1 MATELAAI
9 EHRLKGLIKRG
20 LGRLGVEVRSTRG
33 GVGPG
38 TPTRPLAVP
47 RAFYEDL
54 LARGFVPAAVLD
66 VGANRGDWTRMLM
79 ELYPEARYLLLEP
92 PHEMK
97 APLDALA
104 ARHPNVEW
112 APLAAGERHDRL
124 ALTIWDDL
132 NGSSLLPHEQQEL
145 VDSGRQRFVD
155 VMPIDAVVSERQ
167 FPMPDLVKLDIQGFE
182 LEALKGAYGLF
193 GRTEVFV
200 LETALHRFLEGTPIM
215 SEVVAFMTERGYE
228 VYDVVD
234 YLRRPRDGAL
244 GQLDLAFARVDGHL
258 RSSSAWD

>member
-1 MATELAAI
+1 MSIELASI

-38 TPTRPLAVP
+38 TPSRPIATP

-66 VGANRGDWTRMLM
+66 VGANRGDWTRMLLK
-79 ELYPEARYLLLEP
+79 LYPEARYLLLEP
-92 PHEMK
+92 QHEMK
-97 APLDALA
+97 AQLDALV
-104 ARHPNVEW
+104 ARHPNVTW
-112 APLAAGERHDRL
+112 APLAAGARPDRL

-132 NGSSLLPHEQQEL
+132 NGSSLLPRQQQEL
-145 VDSGRQRFVD
+145 VDSGRQRFVE
-155 VMPIDAVVSERQ
+155 VVPIDSVLSEWR
-167 FPMPDLVKLDIQGFE
+167 FPVPDLVKLDIQGFE
-182 LEALKGAYGLF
+182 LEALKGADGLF
-193 GRTEVFV
+193 GRTEIFV
-200 LETALHRFLEGTPIM
+200 LETALHRFLEGAPIL
-215 SEVVAFMTERGYE
+215 SDIVAFMGERGYE

-244 GQLDLAFARVDGHL
+244 GQLDLAFARADGPL